1 MSNQSITVSPPGEK
15 ALSDIR
21 QSKNTCVRRLG
32 RKEIAA
38 LHSKLGSLK
47 LEGVELAGRD
57 AAGLKKAFTK
67 CLERTSKEK
76 SGEFIE
82 VFVDKIWDSAKI
94 FGTEAPI
101 AIFHL
106 SGRKKL
112 ESESRDF
119 GGNFDWNYVWREF
132 DSCAHDFVFNNARVL
147 GSKLVDVFGFTKT
160 EANGSFQF
168 ERKFHFGE
176 GGEAVYS
183 RHPRPCVAAA
193 NKNRGRNPEKRGCP
207 CRAGIRP
214 RKNREGGGF
223 HAQEKGAG
231 DACACHKRF
240 LPRLERAAQPGPPLA
255 AARRWAVYET
265 FINSCFNIK
274 PLFLQ
279 ALERG
284 SKIRQHVV
292 LSIKL

>member
-176 GGEAVYS
+176 GEKQYILAILAPAWPLQIKIVGEIPKS
-183 RHPRPCVAAA
+183 GAA
-193 NKNRGRNPEKRGCP
+193 P
-207 CRAGIRP
+207 AG
-214 RKNREGGGF
+214 
-223 HAQEKGAG
+223 
-231 DACACHKRF
+231 
-240 LPRLERAAQPGPPLA
+240 LE
-255 AARRWAVYET
+255 
-265 FINSCFNIK
+265 F
-274 PLFLQ
+274 
-279 ALERG
+279 ALE
-284 SKIRQHVV
+284 KIGRAEDFMRRKKGREMHAPAISDFCHA
-292 LSIKL
+292 LSGRLSLVRP